1 MNTDSS
7 KVMGD
12 LFAELEQ
19 AWNDA
24 DGARY
29 GAVFTD
35 DADFVDIRGV
45 HHSGSG
51 AIAGGHQAI
60 FDSIYKGS
68 TVHYTVRAVTP
79 IADGCLLAL
88 TNARL
93 DAPIGPLAGVNR
105 STASAVAIDD
115 GGTWKMRLFHN
126 TLIQGQPD
134 TA

>member
-7 KVMGD
+7 KVMGE

-19 AWNDA
+19 AWNRA

-45 HHSGSG
+45 HHSGSR

-68 TVHYTVRAVTP
+68 TVQYTVRAVAP
-79 IADGCLLAL
+79 VADGCLLGLIEA
-88 TNARL
+88 TL

-105 STASAVAIDD
+105 STASAIAVDD
-115 GGTWKMRLFHN
+115 GGTWRMRLFHN
-126 TLIQGQPD
+126 TLVQGQP
-134 TA
+134 TT